1 MTPTKS
7 EPYRLYGEHLRA
19 SALEVQTITMRMC
32 SIGAIS
38 GCIVVPPFIFSTRT
52 MPTSH
57 DWYHLVFSHK
67 GLKKGIST
75 FGRLTQAAVLCIM
88 FLLLPTLAMAG
99 QSATSGATMISTAPA
114 PPVAVCTGC
123 HGDRGAGSEAVGA
136 PRLAGM
142 NPDYLAHALSMF
154 KDGTR
159 ASVVMQP
166 VAERL
171 SHDEMRALA
180 TYFSAQH
187 PPLAHALH
195 APSADMILAGKRLAE
210 SGGENGVPS
219 CFSCHGPSG
228 QGDGARIPAIAGQP
242 KAFSIAR
249 IHEFQA
255 RARAAPPKPGSM
267 TEVASRMD
275 DAQIEASAAYFSVT
289 KP

>member
-1 MTPTKS
+1 
-7 EPYRLYGEHLRA
+7 
-19 SALEVQTITMRMC
+19 
-32 SIGAIS
+32 
-38 GCIVVPPFIFSTRT
+38 
-52 MPTSH
+52 
-57 DWYHLVFSHK
+57 
-67 GLKKGIST
+67 
-75 FGRLTQAAVLCIM
+75 M
-88 FLLLPTLAMAG
+88 FALLLALAMAG
-99 QSATSGATMISTAPA
+99 QSAALAATTILTTSA
-114 PPVAVCTGC
+114 PPVAVCAGC

-142 NPDYLAHALSMF
+142 NADYLAHTLSMF

-159 ASVVMQP
+159 ASVVMKPMAQS
-166 VAERL
+166 L
-171 SHDEMRALA
+171 SDDDMHALA

-187 PPLAHALH
+187 PPLAQTQH
-195 APSADMILAGKRLAE
+195 APSADMISAGKRLAE

-228 QGDGARIPAIAGQP
+228 QGNGARYPAIAGQP

-275 DAQIEASAAYFSVT
+275 DAQLEASAAYFSVT
-289 KP
+289 NP

>member
-1 MTPTKS
+1 MHTPQ
-7 EPYRLYGEHLRA
+7 G
-19 SALEVQTITMRMC
+19 
-32 SIGAIS
+32 
-38 GCIVVPPFIFSTRT
+38 
-52 MPTSH
+52 
-57 DWYHLVFSHK
+57 WYHLALTQK
-67 GLKKGIST
+67 RLERRAST
-75 FGRLTQAAVLCIM
+75 FRGLTQAAALCMM
-88 FLLLPTLAMAG
+88 FALQSVPAMAG
-99 QSATSGATMISTAPA
+99 QSATPAVTAISTVPD
-114 PPVAVCTGC
+114 PHVAVCAGC
-123 HGDRGAGSEAVGA
+123 HGDRGTGSEAVGA

-166 VAERL
+166 VAQSL
-171 SHDEMRALA
+171 SDDDMHALA
-180 TYFSAQH
+180 TYYSAQH
-187 PPLAHALH
+187 PPLAQAMH
-195 APSADMILAGKRLAE
+195 APPADLISAGRRLAE

-228 QGDGARIPAIAGQP
+228 QGNGARFPAIAGQP
-242 KAFSIAR
+242 KTYSIAR

>member
-1 MTPTKS
+1 
-7 EPYRLYGEHLRA
+7 
-19 SALEVQTITMRMC
+19 
-32 SIGAIS
+32 
-38 GCIVVPPFIFSTRT
+38 
-52 MPTSH
+52 
-57 DWYHLVFSHK
+57 
-67 GLKKGIST
+67 
-75 FGRLTQAAVLCIM
+75 VLCIM
-88 FLLLPTLAMAG
+88 FALLPALAVAG
-99 QSATSGATMISTAPA
+99 QSAMPAATTISTASA
-114 PPVAVCTGC
+114 PPVAVCAGC

-159 ASVVMQP
+159 LSVVMQP
-166 VAERL
+166 VAQRL
-171 SHDEMRALA
+171 SDDEMHALA
-180 TYFSAQH
+180 TYFSAQR
-187 PPLAHALH
+187 PPLAPAPH
-195 APSADMILAGKRLAE
+195 APSANTISAGKRLAE
-210 SGGENGVPS
+210 SGGENGVPA

-228 QGDGARIPAIAGQP
+228 QGNGARFPAIAGQP

-249 IHEFQA
+249 IREFQA